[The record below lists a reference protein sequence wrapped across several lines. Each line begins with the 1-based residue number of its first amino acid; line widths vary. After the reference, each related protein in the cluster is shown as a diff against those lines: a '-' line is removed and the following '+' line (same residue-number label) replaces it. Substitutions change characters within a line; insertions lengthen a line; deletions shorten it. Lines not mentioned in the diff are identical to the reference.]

1 MSAFRRVSF
10 RSGRV
15 AFDPL
20 LWWRGPWRAFIVQVE
35 CHVRG
40 PCVAQGTP
48 GGSGSARHDHEAAAA
63 RSRPGQHDSGSGVVS
78 RRVAHRY
85 QSRWSR
91 SRSVRWCG
99 CAARFRAA
107 RGAPRRGPRPGRTVF
122 YDCSV
127 KVRKMCVNVELCS
140 VPAVRPTWGRLDPL
154 SQPGRWF

>member
-1 MSAFRRVSF
+1 M
-10 RSGRV
+10 

-78 RRVAHRY
+78 RRGHTGT
-85 QSRWSR
+85 SP
-91 SRSVRWCG
+91 G
-99 CAARFRAA
+99 
-107 RGAPRRGPRPGRTVF
+107 GPGPGRSGGVGVRLVF
-122 YDCSV
+122 E
-127 KVRKMCVNVELCS
+127 RPVE
-140 VPAVRPTWGRLDPL
+140 PHGAD
-154 SQPGRWF
+154 PGRAVQYFTIVQLRCVKCV